1 MLRFLLHRPVAVL
14 MTTLGLCVLG
24 LVVMGTLPIGLL
36 PDIAIPRISV
46 QVDWPDRSAQEVE
59 DAIVQPLR
67 NRLLQVGRL
76 TDLQSESRNGSAG
89 IQLSFS
95 YGTNTDLAFIEV
107 NEQIDQISGQLPR
120 EVARPRVVK
129 ANVSDLPV
137 FYLSMVPRAGEGDR
151 RRGTDPLEL
160 SEFARSVVK
169 RRLEQL
175 PEVAFVDLSGLAE
188 PEVRIVPDRSLLQSL
203 GMKPEDIT
211 TALEQNNLQLGN
223 ILLQDGQY
231 QYAIRFSSRLQTVE
245 DINNIYLTAGEKH
258 LRLGE
263 VAAVSLISQAARGH
277 YRFQAPGDEP
287 PGRRSIVLSVRK
299 QADAR
304 LFDLQTSF
312 ATLLTDLRQSYPQ
325 LDFYVTNDQSDLLRV
340 SISNLLSSLLYGA
353 VFAFLILL
361 VFFREWRA
369 PILIAVVIPVA
380 LVITMFGLYLAHI
393 SINIISL
400 AGLILGVGLMVDNAI
415 IVIENIRQQRRLGLS
430 LDEACI
436 QGGEEVIRPLLSSAL
451 TTCSVFVPLVFLS
464 GLSGALFYDQA
475 VSITLALGASLL
487 VAYLFLP
494 VLVRLLERKRN
505 REASIIEQE
514 GWIQRARRTPF
525 ARSVAVVLRYPYLF
539 LLFVLLFLAI
549 GGWLLSQSERE
560 IFPTLTRPG
569 LEMDIDWNAA
579 ISLQANEERLGVLL
593 LDLDSL
599 IDSVQVF
606 SGEQDFLMSEWEQQI
621 NEARLYVFP
630 RPGINVEHLRLGLIQ
645 WMSRQYPSASA
656 HTVPIKNIFD
666 QVFAQDRPAL
676 VAHIQQVNERRSPA
690 QDIVAPIV
698 EELHRK
704 GWEPT
709 LPTRQEQ
716 YAIRIRR
723 TEALRYEVDY
733 QTVYDRLLALFN
745 ENRIN
750 TLQTGQQAIPIVL
763 GDARGQSIFGLLE
776 KASVRNRTGDLLP
789 LRYFVEVDREEDY
802 KSIAATR
809 NGVAYDLA
817 FAKYAPEL
825 ETSIRELVSTQP
837 DLTVQ
842 FSGTAFESQRQIR
855 ELLVILGIALLLLY
869 LILAA
874 QFESLLQPLI
884 VMLTVPVGIAGA
896 VSILWL
902 AGQTL
907 NLIAIIGMTVM
918 SGIVVNDAILK
929 IDMINRLRQQGFD
942 LLSAIHGGG
951 HRRLRPILMTSLTTI
966 FALLPVLFTSGLGAE
981 LQRPLAW
988 AIIGGLSVGTAAS
1001 LYLLPV
1007 LYFLLNSM
1015 PGRKDPHF
1023 ST

>member
-76 TDLQSESRNGSAG
+76 NDLQSESHNGSAN

-120 EVARPRVVK
+120 EVTRPRVVK

-137 FYLSMVPRAGEGDR
+137 FYLSMVPRSGEGDSR
-151 RRGTDPLEL
+151 RAADPLEL
-160 SEFARSVVK
+160 SEFARSIVK

-203 GMKPEDIT
+203 GIKPEDIAT
-211 TALEQNNLQLGN
+211 TLEQNNVQLGN

-287 PGRRSIVLSVRK
+287 PGRRGIVLSVRK

-304 LFDLQTSF
+304 LFDLQTSV

-340 SISNLLSSLLYGA
+340 SIDNLLSSLLYGA

-380 LVITMFGLYLAHI
+380 LIITMFGLYLTHI

-415 IVIENIRQQRRLGLS
+415 IVIENIRQQRRLGWS

-494 VLVRLLERKRN
+494 VLVRLLERKRSQK
-505 REASIIEQE
+505 ELATEQ
-514 GWIQRARRTPF
+514 GDWIKKAGQTPF
-525 ARSVAVVLRYPYLF
+525 ARSVNVVLRHPFLF
-539 LLFVLLFLAI
+539 LCSVLLFLAA
-549 GGWLLSQSERE
+549 GVWLLSQSERE
-560 IFPTLTRPG
+560 VFPALTRPG
-569 LEMDIDWNAA
+569 LEVDIDWNAA
-579 ISLQANEERLGVLL
+579 ISLQASEQQLSTLL
-593 LDLDSL
+593 SELDSL

-621 NEARLYVFP
+621 NEARLYAFP
-630 RPGINVEHLRLGLIQ
+630 RPGVGVDHLRQHIVA
-645 WMSRQYPSASA
+645 WMSTQHPAASVR
-656 HTVPIKNIFD
+656 TVPIKNIFD

-676 VAHIQQVNERRSPA
+676 TAHIQQVNELRPPRP
-690 QDIVAPIV
+690 DVMAPII
-698 EELHRK
+698 EELQRK
-704 GWEPT
+704 GWKPT

-716 YAIRIRR
+716 YALRIQR

-733 QTVYDRLLALFN
+733 QTIYDRLLALFS

-763 GDARGQSIFGLLE
+763 GDARGQGIFGLLE

-789 LRYFVEVDREEDY
+789 LRYFVTVNREEDY
-802 KSIAATR
+802 KSISATR
-809 NGVAYDLA
+809 NGAAYDLQ
-817 FAKYAPEL
+817 FAAYTPEL
-825 ETSIRELVSTQP
+825 EAEIRQLVSSRQ

-842 FSGTAFESQRQIR
+842 FSGTAFESRRQIR
-855 ELLVILGIALLLLY
+855 ELFVILGIALLLLY

-896 VSILWL
+896 VIVLGL
-902 AGQTL
+902 AGQTI

-929 IDMINRLRQQGFD
+929 IDMINRLQRQGAD
-942 LLSAIHGGG
+942 IITAIHGGG

-966 FALLPVLFTSGLGAE
+966 LALTPVLLSSGLGAE

-988 AIIGGLSVGTAAS
+988 AVIGGLVVGTAAS
-1001 LYLLPV
+1001 LYLLPIF
-1007 LYFLLNSM
+1007 YLLLDKMRS
-1015 PGRKDPHF
+1015 G
-1023 ST
+1023 